1 MEDSGTANADEK
13 SKTWER
19 TKTPGLL
26 RHKGGR
32 YYGRFSIG
40 GKTKFV
46 PLNCTLMEIARV
58 RFSEEK
64 AKIERVRRAARAN
77 DQGIA
82 TLGQL
87 FEIYRG
93 RITAKTGIAESTRK
107 RNLENIGFIQRTW
120 PGLEK
125 LHPSLITRSEIENW
139 RDRALSQG
147 TGFRPPGA
155 KSESTLVSGRSA
167 SSFNKALDALRAMLD
182 YAVDSGTIHVN
193 PVRGNDGLKAKLEPK
208 KPQLPEQAKL
218 REVYGAIETGGER
231 GGWAVETADF
241 CRFLNFTGCRKAEA
255 GAARWKDADL
265 TRRILRIEGTKTAAA
280 FREIPLNDD
289 ALQLLEKI
297 LARRRKQ
304 RASQGLDEA
313 VPFEDKI
320 LAVSEAQNSLTKACA
335 KVGVPRLTHHDL
347 RDAFATACIEAGV
360 DIPTVAAWLG
370 HTDGGA
376 LLMKV
381 YAHHRRAHSLSQI
394 AKVKF

>member
-1 MEDSGTANADEK
+1 MEDGEK
-13 SKTWER
+13 QRKAEKAKTWER

-32 YYGRFSIG
+32 YYGRFSVG

-64 AKIERVRRAARAN
+64 AKVERVRRAARAN
-77 DQGIA
+77 GEGVA
-82 TLGQL
+82 TLSQL
-87 FEIYRG
+87 IEIYRG
-93 RITAKTGIAESTRK
+93 RITAKPGIAESTRK

-120 PGLEK
+120 PSIEK
-125 LHPSLITRSEIENW
+125 LHPSQITRSEIETW
-139 RDRALSQG
+139 RDRALAKG

-155 KSESTLVSGRSA
+155 KSDSTRVSGRSA
-167 SSFNKALDALRAMLD
+167 SSFNKALDALRTMLD
-182 YAVDSGTIHVN
+182 YAVDAGTIHVN
-193 PVRGNDGLKAKLEPK
+193 PVRSNDGLKAKLAPK
-208 KPQLPEQAKL
+208 KPQLPEQSKL
-218 REVYGAIETGGER
+218 REVYAAIENGGEK

-255 GAARWKDADL
+255 GAVRWRDAD
-265 TRRILRIEGTKTAAA
+265 TARRILRVAGTKTAAA
-280 FREIPLNDD
+280 FREVPLNDD
-289 ALQLLEKI
+289 ALSLLERIRARREKQRTKLGLGGPPPCDEKI
-297 LARRRKQ
+297 L
-304 RASQGLDEA
+304 G
-313 VPFEDKI
+313 
-320 LAVSEAQNSLTKACA
+320 VSEAQTSLTKACA

-376 LLMKV
+376 LLMRV

>member
-1 MEDSGTANADEK
+1 MQGSQTRNGGEK
-13 SKTWER
+13 LKTWER

-58 RFSEEK
+58 RFAEEK

-77 DQGIA
+77 EQGVA

-87 FEIYRG
+87 LEIYRG
-93 RITAKTGIAESTRK
+93 RITNKTGIAESTRK
-107 RNLENIGFIQRTW
+107 RNLENVGFIQRTW
-120 PGLEK
+120 PGIEK
-125 LHPSLITRSEIENW
+125 LHPGLITRTEIENW
-139 RDRALSQG
+139 RDRALSKG

-167 SSFNKALDALRAMLD
+167 SSFNKALDALRTMLD
-182 YAVDSGTIHVN
+182 YAVDAGTIHVN
-193 PVRGNDGLKAKLEPK
+193 PVRGNDGLKAKLDPK
-208 KPQLPEQAKL
+208 KPQLPEQTKL
-218 REVYGAIETGGER
+218 REVYAAIEAGGER

-255 GAARWKDADL
+255 GSARWKDYEAG
-265 TRRILRIEGTKTAAA
+265 RRMLRVNGTKTAAA
-280 FREIPLNDD
+280 FREVPLNDD
-289 ALQLLEKI
+289 AIQLLEKI
-297 LARRRKQ
+297 RARREKQ
-304 RASQGLDEA
+304 RVSQGLDRS
-313 VPFEDKI
+313 VPVEDRI
-320 LAVSEAQNSLTKACA
+320 LSVSEAQKSLTKACV

-360 DIPTVAAWLG
+360 
-370 HTDGGA
+370 
-376 LLMKV
+376 
-381 YAHHRRAHSLSQI
+381 
-394 AKVKF
+394 